1 MKKWLAL
8 LLAVVM
14 LFALVACDKGEEKK
28 EEETINISRGT
39 IESKIYT
46 NTSLGVKFTMPDGW
60 RYYTDAEIASLLNMS
75 ADMMFGEN
83 FKNAL
88 KNSPTVFDMMA
99 VEPVSGTNVQVLYE
113 NLSKTAYTDIT
124 VEQYIE
130 ILEQQLK
137 NASGM
142 SVTFPDT
149 YETVKLGNT
158 EFTKVECQTVAYG
171 VSMTQVYYLYKL
183 DGFMCSVI
191 VTIATGYTVADI
203 EAMFS

>member
-39 IESKIYT
+39 IEGEVYT
-46 NTSLGVKFTMPDGW
+46 NASLGIKFTMPDGW
-60 RYYTDAEIASLLNMS
+60 RYYTDAEVASLVNMS
-75 ADMMFGEN
+75 ADKILGEN

-99 VEPVSGTNVQVLYE
+99 VDPITGNNIQVLYE
-113 NLSKTAYTDIT
+113 NLSKTAYADIT
-124 VEQYIE
+124 VEQYLE
-130 ILEQQLK
+130 ILERQLK
-137 NASGM
+137 SVSGM
-142 SVTFPDT
+142 TVTFPDT
-149 YETVKLGNT
+149 YETAKLGNT
-158 EFTKVECQTVAYG
+158 EFTRVVCKTVMYG

-191 VTIATGYTVADI
+191 ATITSGYTVEQV